1 MIRLLILLRT
11 YWFAV
16 TVLLL
21 AVITFL
27 SLTPMPELPAV
38 PGNDKIHHFIA
49 YSALMFSVALRKS
62 KYWPAVGL
70 FLIFWSG
77 AIELIQ
83 PYVNRH
89 SDWMDLLTNC
99 AGIIIGAITASLIN
113 YTFLRSEN
121 FK

>member
-1 MIRLLILLRT
+1 MIKLLILLRT

-16 TVLLL
+16 TVFLL

-27 SLTPMPELPAV
+27 SLTPMPQLPPV

-49 YSALMFSVALRKS
+49 YSVLMFSVALRRS
-62 KYWPAVGL
+62 KYWPAIGL
-70 FLIFWSG
+70 FLIVWSG
-77 AIELIQ
+77 GIELVQ

-99 AGIIIGAITASLIN
+99 AGIVIGAVIALIIN
-113 YTFLRSEN
+113 YTFLRSE
-121 FK
+121 KLK